1 MSQNLMV
8 PRPPFSKD
16 VFDMFNVKDIVASST
31 QENLSS
37 GLYSILFFFCF
48 KVFVFLMWRRT
59 LLSYP
64 SSIHYSL

>member
-48 KVFVFLMWRRT
+48 KVFVFFYVKEDSS
-59 LLSYP
+59 LLPLLYP
-64 SSIHYSL
+64 L